1 MRPRFALPDLVAE
14 LLVSAARAAAL
25 ELGVPMAVAVAD
37 AEGGAQ
43 WFARQDGALPISTD
57 LAINK
62 AYTAAVIRMPTDEL
76 GRLAQPGAA
85 LYGIGNGH
93 GGRIVL
99 FGGGLP
105 LCLDGRVVGGIGVSG
120 GSVEEDMAVA
130 MAAVELLAAMAEWVE
145 RMPGLAPG
153 DTLPPR
159 VLAEVVAAL
168 RRAMPE
174 LETARA
180 GDAAAAI
187 GGVALAL
194 S

>member
-1 MRPRFALPDLVAE
+1 MRPRFALPDMVAEILVAT
-14 LLVSAARAAAL
+14 ARAAAL
-25 ELGVPMAVAVAD
+25 KLGVPMAVAVVD

-43 WFARQDGALPISTD
+43 WFARQDGTLPISTD
-57 LAINK
+57 IAMNK

-76 GRLAQPGAA
+76 GRVAQPGAA

-99 FGGGLP
+99 FGGGFP
-105 LCLDGRVVGGIGVSG
+105 LCLDDRVVGGIGVSG
-120 GSVEEDMAVA
+120 GSVEQDMAVA
-130 MAAVELLAAMAEWVE
+130 KAALHQLAAMAEWAK
-145 RMPGLAPG
+145 RMPGLWLG
-153 DTLPPR
+153 ETLPPQA
-159 VLAEVVAAL
+159 LAEVVAAL
-168 RRAMPE
+168 RRALPE
-174 LETARA
+174 LENASA

>member
-14 LLVSAARAAAL
+14 ILVAAAREAAL
-25 ELGVPMAVAVAD
+25 GLGVPMAVAVAD

-43 WFARQDGALPISTD
+43 WFARQDGTLPISTD

-99 FGGGLP
+99 FGGGFP

-120 GSVEEDMAVA
+120 GSVEQDMAVA
-130 MAAVELLAAMAEWVE
+130 KVALDRLAAMAAWAH
-145 RMPGLAPG
+145 RMPGLGAG
-153 DTLPPR
+153 ETLPPR
-159 VLAEVVAAL
+159 ALAEVVAAV
-168 RRAMPE
+168 RRALPE
-174 LETARA
+174 LENAPA
-180 GDAAAAI
+180 GEAAAVI

>member
-14 LLVSAARAAAL
+14 MLVAAAREAAL
-25 ELGVPMAVAVAD
+25 AQGVPMAVAVVD

-43 WFARQDGALPISTD
+43 WFARQDGTLPVSTE
-57 LAINK
+57 LAMNK

-93 GGRIVL
+93 DGRIVL
-99 FGGGLP
+99 FGGGFP

-120 GSVEEDMAVA
+120 GSVAEDMAVA
-130 MAAVELLAAMAEWVE
+130 KPALDLLAAMAAWAG
-145 RMPGLAPG
+145 RMPALGQG
-153 DTLPPR
+153 DSLPPQA
-159 VLAEVVAAL
+159 LAQVVAAL
-168 RRAMPE
+168 RRALPE
-174 LETARA
+174 LENPSA
-180 GDAAAAI
+180 GEAAAVI